1 MICRMRRP
9 DAPCLLAVVAAV
21 FSIACTSRQSPAPH
35 DAAPAPPPGPARG
48 SFALTYYWLAT
59 EEPDGTPVATTAK
72 LYDAACGVLATV
84 SSRFAAEVATAGTGR
99 LRDGRLLTVDGDCT
113 CPFSPCFR
121 VEKTTGWGVGA
132 SNRPLVPFRS
142 LAVDRSVI
150 PIGTHLWIEELAGVI
165 VPGGYPDL
173 HDGCVVAD
181 DIGGKITGE
190 HIDWF
195 VGAQASYRALDH
207 LLHLAKVTVH
217 DGGGRCPPS
226 R

>member
-1 MICRMRRP
+1 MIYRMRAVG
-9 DAPCLLAVVAAV
+9 APCLFALLASV
-21 FSIACTSRQSPAPH
+21 FSPACTQRQSPLPR
-35 DAAPAPPPGPARG
+35 DAALAPPAGAARG
-48 SFALTYYWLAT
+48 SFSLTYYWVAT
-59 EEPDGTPVATTAK
+59 EEPDQAPVAATAT

-84 SSRFAAEVATAGTGR
+84 SSRFASDVATAGTGR

-121 VEKTTGWGVGA
+121 FEKTTGWGLGA

-142 LAVDRSVI
+142 LAVDRGVI

-181 DIGGKITGE
+181 DIGGRIAGD

-195 VGAQASYRALDH
+195 VGTQASYRELDH
-207 LLHLAKVTVH
+207 LLHLARVTVH
-217 DGGGRCPPS
+217 DGGKRCP
-226 R
+226 